1 MPVLRRLSVPT
12 IMSISDEEYRLL
24 RQNLFERFAGG
35 AVAPSEA
42 PVVPVVHPSRRSSD
56 GGRKLPTI
64 CTRSDLHF
72 CQASVPSSTQGRPP
86 SQFHVNATRTPSL
99 RTKPS
104 MTSAVTTLLRRS
116 NRSRSGSGPGPRDS
130 SAASD
135 ASSVFSIN
143 SSTSNAVR
151 PFGISRM
158 LSRKRSVISVRTETD
173 RSPYDASFS
182 SRPTSAM
189 GQSLGPDG
197 VSRSATRSLG
207 RLAAVTPPSSYN
219 ARLSGTETISP
230 GLRPSSSLNML
241 DVDDDRHLQGAKD
254 IRKEIEQVE
263 AEGRRLMDAFNGLEL
278 STLTRRQHRPVR
290 LPSIISPPSDGS
302 RSRDGREGTE
312 PYTWADRKRHFRDLD
327 ALSIRSNTSAGT
339 SLSAAKFQASNTR
352 LRTVPGADKSVAI
365 LRKSSLSSISS
376 RTNSVANG
384 LSPMPPLSPSLSHLG
399 VGSTSSVN
407 LARSS
412 NHLPLSALAESEI
425 VDRRSFAESRLG
437 IVGDPQEDAD
447 LTAMESELADIR
459 KRRGEVT
466 ARYETRL
473 EFLRAKLKGAELH
486 EKLLR
491 K

>member
-1 MPVLRRLSVPT
+1 M
-12 IMSISDEEYRLL
+12 
-24 RQNLFERFAGG
+24 
-35 AVAPSEA
+35 
-42 PVVPVVHPSRRSSD
+42 
-56 GGRKLPTI
+56 
-64 CTRSDLHF
+64 
-72 CQASVPSSTQGRPP
+72 SST
-86 SQFHVNATRTPSL
+86 
-99 RTKPS
+99 
-104 MTSAVTTLLRRS
+104 VTTLFKHS
-116 NRSRSGSGPGPRDS
+116 NRSQSASSPRPRD

-151 PFGISRM
+151 HSGISRM
-158 LSRKRSVISVRTETD
+158 LSRKRSDISARTETD
-173 RSPYDASFS
+173 RSPYEGSFS

-189 GQSLGPDG
+189 DQSLSPDS
-197 VSRSATRSLG
+197 VSRSTTRSLR
-207 RLAAVTPPSSYN
+207 RLAAATPPSSYN
-219 ARLSGTETISP
+219 TRLSGTETISP
-230 GLRPSSSLNML
+230 GLRPPSSLNML
-241 DVDDDRHLQGAKD
+241 DVDDKHLQSAKG

-278 STLTRRQHRPVR
+278 STLTRQHRPAR
-290 LPSIISPPSDGS
+290 LPSVISPSSDGS

-312 PYTWADRKRHFRDLD
+312 PSTWASTPDRKRHFRDLD
-327 ALSIRSNTSAGT
+327 ALSIRSTTSAGT
-339 SLSAAKFQASNTR
+339 SLSAAKSQVSNTR
-352 LRTVPGADKSVAI
+352 LRTVPGANKSVAI
-365 LRKSSLSSISS
+365 LRKSSVSSISS

-384 LSPMPPLSPSLSHLG
+384 LSPMSPLSPSSPSLGHLG

-447 LTAMESELADIR
+447 LTAMEGELADIR